1 MIADGLTKRLSAE
14 KHAAFVQQ
22 LGMEILPAERIV

>member
-1 MIADGLTKRLSAE
+1 MLADGLTKRFPAE

-22 LGMEILPAERIV
+22 LGMEILSIF